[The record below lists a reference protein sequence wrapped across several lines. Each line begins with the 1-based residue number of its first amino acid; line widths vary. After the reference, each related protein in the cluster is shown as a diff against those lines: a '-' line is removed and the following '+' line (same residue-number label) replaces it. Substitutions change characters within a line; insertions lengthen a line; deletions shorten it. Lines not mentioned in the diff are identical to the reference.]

1 MNQVTHWNPFKSLSR
16 IGAGSSSE
24 FDDLLR
30 SAGLR
35 PLLGQFDV
43 PDIRVD
49 VEESDKSYTVKAD
62 LPGVKKEDI
71 DISVDGRQVTI
82 SASTSK
88 RTEKKDKTS
97 LYTERSEGRIYRS
110 FALPA
115 EVDGKKA
122 QARYANG
129 VLDLELPKKGNG
141 NGQRIPVA

>member
-1 MNQVTHWNPFKSLSR
+1 MNQLTHWNPFKSLSR
-16 IGAGSSSE
+16 IGAGASSE
-24 FDDLLR
+24 FDEMLR
-30 SAGLR
+30 NAGLR

-49 VEESDKSYTVKAD
+49 VEESDKAYSVKAD
-62 LPGVKKEDI
+62 LPGVKKENI
-71 DISVDGRQVTI
+71 DVSVEGRQVTI

-88 RTEKKDKTS
+88 RTEKKDKTT